1 MPYRV
6 LEDYPRRP
14 HLEFFRGRVS
24 PFYSLTFDLD
34 ATLLRE
40 RLAAA
45 SLPVY
50 AGFCWAFHR
59 ALLQVPAFRV
69 RLVGE
74 DVVLWDLLRIGLTVP
89 APGRTFSFATL
100 DWDEEPGRFLARAT
114 EVLARA
120 SERVD
125 LGGGGVDFA
134 YYTAA
139 PKVPFTSLTHAP
151 HPDPEAG
158 QPQIA
163 FGRFAS
169 RDGRLLVPVGIQ
181 VNHLY
186 VDGADL
192 GDLYEAAQESF
203 GVAF

>member
-6 LEDYPRRP
+6 LEEYPRRP

-24 PFYSLTFDLD
+24 PFYSITFDLD
-34 ATLLRE
+34 ATRLRE
-40 RLAAA
+40 RLAVG

-59 ALLQVPAFRV
+59 ALLRVPAFRV
-69 RLVGE
+69 RLVDGQ
-74 DVVLWDLLRIGLTVP
+74 VVLWDSLRIGLTVP
-89 APGRTFSFATL
+89 APQRTFSFATL
-100 DWDEEPGRFLARAT
+100 DWDEEPERFLARAVD
-114 EVLARA
+114 ELARA

-125 LGGGGVDFA
+125 LAAGGTDFA

-139 PKVPFTSLTHAP
+139 PRVPFTGLTHAP
-151 HPDPEAG
+151 HADPEAG

-163 FGRFAS
+163 FGRFAP

-192 GDLYEAAQESF
+192 GDLYEAAQESYAD
-203 GVAF
+203 AF

>member
-34 ATLLRE
+34 ATRLRE
-40 RLAAA
+40 RLAAG

-59 ALLQVPAFRV
+59 ALLRVPAFRV

-74 DVVLWDLLRIGLTVP
+74 DVVLWELLRIGLTVP

-100 DWDEEPGRFLARAT
+100 DWDADAERFLARAT

-120 SERVD
+120 SERID
-125 LGGGGVDFA
+125 LAGGGADFA

-163 FGRFAS
+163 FGRFAA
-169 RDGRLLVPVGIQ
+169 RDGRLSVPVGIQ

-203 GVAF
+203 DSAF

>member
-34 ATLLRE
+34 ATLLRG
-40 RLAAA
+40 RLAVA

-100 DWDEEPGRFLARAT
+100 DWDE
-114 EVLARA
+114 
-120 SERVD
+120 
-125 LGGGGVDFA
+125 
-134 YYTAA
+134 
-139 PKVPFTSLTHAP
+139 
-151 HPDPEAG
+151 
-158 QPQIA
+158 
-163 FGRFAS
+163 
-169 RDGRLLVPVGIQ
+169 
-181 VNHLY
+181 
-186 VDGADL
+186 
-192 GDLYEAAQESF
+192 
-203 GVAF
+203 